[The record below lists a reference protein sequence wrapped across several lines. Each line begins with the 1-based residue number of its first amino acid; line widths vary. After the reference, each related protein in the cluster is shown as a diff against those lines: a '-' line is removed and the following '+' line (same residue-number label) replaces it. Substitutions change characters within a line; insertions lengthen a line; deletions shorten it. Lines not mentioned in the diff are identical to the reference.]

1 MASLV
6 SVVIPTY
13 NRAHLLSE
21 ALDSVFAQ
29 TYKDYEVILIDDG
42 SSDGTEALI
51 QKQYAGRL
59 RYVKQK
65 NAGISGARNRGIAL
79 AAGKYIAFLDSDDRW
94 LPEKLGKQFS
104 YMEAHPKTGL
114 LCTKLA
120 RYEIGGDGKNEICPA
135 GFPKHFSELLEG
147 PNFIP
152 TTTTMVRKEC
162 FEKVG
167 VFDPNLPVAEDWDL
181 WIRIGKVYEMHC
193 LEDVLAEH
201 RDHPQKT
208 TKDLTK
214 VYDGFWRFYAKN
226 LSLHR
231 EYIRDLKTYKRRA
244 AAFRYL
250 LGTSLLKQGKRRR
263 ALGNIAGAVAMDPG
277 VGLYF
282 DKSKEGGAAAPY
294 LAMKPYAALCFNFL
308 GAILPDAKIGEK

>member
-1 MASLV
+1 MPLV

-13 NRAHLLSE
+13 NRAHLIRE
-21 ALDSVFAQ
+21 ALESVFSQ
-29 TYKDYEVILIDDG
+29 TFKDYEVILIDDG
-42 SSDGTEALI
+42 STDGTEAII
-51 QKQYAGRL
+51 QEHYAGRL

-65 NAGISGARNRGIAL
+65 NTGISGARNRGIAL
-79 AAGKYIAFLDSDDRW
+79 AKGKYVAFLDSDDRW
-94 LPEKLGKQFS
+94 LPEKLQKQFD

-120 RYEIGGDGKNEICPA
+120 RYEIGGDGKMEICPA

-152 TTTTMVRKEC
+152 TTTTMVRREC
-162 FEKVG
+162 FEKTG
-167 VFDPNLPVAEDWDL
+167 VFDPALQVAEDWDL

-193 LEDVLAEH
+193 LDDILAEH

-208 TKDLTK
+208 TRDLIK

-226 LSLHR
+226 LRLHQ
-231 EYIRDLKTYKRRA
+231 EYLKDLKTYKRRA
-244 AAFRYL
+244 ASFRYL

-263 ALGNIAGAVAMDPG
+263 ALGNISGALCMDPG
-277 VGLYF
+277 VGIYF
-282 DKSKEGGAAAPY
+282 KKESKDSA
-294 LAMKPYAALCFNFL
+294 LSFLIKPYAALCVNLF
-308 GAILPDAKIGEK
+308 GALLPDSHGEK

>member
-1 MASLV
+1 MPLV

-13 NRAHLLSE
+13 NRAHLIRE
-21 ALDSVFAQ
+21 ALESVFSQ
-29 TYKDYEVILIDDG
+29 TFKDYEVILIDDG
-42 SSDGTEALI
+42 STDGTEALI
-51 QKQYAGRL
+51 QEHYAGRL

-79 AAGKYIAFLDSDDRW
+79 AKGKYVAFLDSDDRW
-94 LPEKLGKQFS
+94 LAEKLQKQFN
-104 YMEAHPKTGL
+104 YMETHPKTGL
-114 LCTKLA
+114 LCTKLI
-120 RYEIGGDGKNEICPA
+120 RYEIGGSGKTEICPA

-152 TTTTMVRKEC
+152 TTTTMVRREC
-162 FEKVG
+162 FEKTG
-167 VFDPNLPVAEDWDL
+167 VFDPALQVAEDWDL

-193 LEDVLAEH
+193 LDDVLAEH

-208 TKDLTK
+208 TRDLTK

-226 LSLHR
+226 LRLHQ
-231 EYIRDLKTYKRRA
+231 EYLKDLKKYKRRA

-250 LGTSLLKQGKRRR
+250 LGTSLLRQGKRRR
-263 ALGNIAGAVAMDPG
+263 ALGNISGALLMDPG

-282 DKSKEGGAAAPY
+282 TKEQASSSRFY
-294 LAMKPYAALCFNFL
+294 LLLKPYAALCVNSI
-308 GAILPDAKIGEK
+308 GALLPDSHGEK